1 MVIICK
7 YHVIANPKDH
17 VVQRW
22 KKLNLQNAF
31 ETQDR
36 TLQLPY
42 RYHSLLLYNI
52 KIDIK

>member
-1 MVIICK
+1 MQ
-7 YHVIANPKDH
+7 IARDRKPESP
-17 VVQRW
+17 RSTALE